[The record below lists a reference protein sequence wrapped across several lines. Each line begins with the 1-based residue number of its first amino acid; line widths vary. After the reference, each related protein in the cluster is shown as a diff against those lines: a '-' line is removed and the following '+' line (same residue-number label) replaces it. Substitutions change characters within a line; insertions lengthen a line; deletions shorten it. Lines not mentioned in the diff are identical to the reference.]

1 MTDQVKERT
10 REEEKE
16 ERAEPRLSTADVA
29 EAFRKPAGAAEPQRP
44 EEMSPLLPADKTEE
58 FRSRWNDIQAG
69 FVDEPR
75 RAVENADALVAEVM
89 QHLAQTFADERQ
101 KLESQW
107 GRGDDVSTED
117 LRIGLQ
123 RYRSFFSRLL
133 SV

>member
-1 MTDQVKERT
+1 MSDQVKEGI
-10 REEEKE
+10 REEEREEAKE
-16 ERAEPRLSTADVA
+16 ESRLSTAEVA
-29 EAFRKPAGAAEPQRP
+29 QALKKPEATRGERN
-44 EEMSPLLPADKTEE
+44 EEMSPLLPSDKAEN
-58 FRSRWNDIQAG
+58 FRSRWTDIQAG

-75 RAVENADALVAEVM
+75 HSVEQADALVAEVM
-89 QHLAQTFADERQ
+89 QYLAQTFADERQ

-107 GRGDDVSTED
+107 GRGDNVSTED

>member
-1 MTDQVKERT
+1 M
-10 REEEKE
+10 
-16 ERAEPRLSTADVA
+16 AHCPNEPRLSTADVA
-29 EAFRKPAGAAEPQRP
+29 EAFKKAAASEPQRP
-44 EEMSPLLPADKTEE
+44 EQVAPLLPADRAED
-58 FRSRWNDIQAG
+58 FRSRWNDIQTG
-69 FVDEPR
+69 FVDER
-75 RAVENADALVAEVM
+75 DAVENADALVAEVM

-107 GRGDDVSTED
+107 GRGDNVSTED